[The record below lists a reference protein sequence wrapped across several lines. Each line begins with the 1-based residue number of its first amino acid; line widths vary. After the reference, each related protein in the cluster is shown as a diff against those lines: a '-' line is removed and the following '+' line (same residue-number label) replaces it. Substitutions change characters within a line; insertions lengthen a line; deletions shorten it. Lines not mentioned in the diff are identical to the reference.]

1 MGKKL
6 YRSRSDRLI
15 AGVCGG
21 LGEYLNIDPVWLR
34 LFFLLLLFAWGIGFW
49 AYIVLWLIVPQEGR
63 EMTTPGDTVQAN
75 LQDIADRAREF
86 GQSIQLGFQDD
97 ESASGAAP
105 RTGPLVVGVILILL
119 GGFLLLNQ
127 LNVFSW
133 LRWDLMFS
141 LLIIFVGGAL
151 LISHLKE

>member
-1 MGKKL
+1 MEKKL
-6 YRSRSDRLI
+6 YRSRGDRMI

-21 LGEYLNIDPVWLR
+21 LGEYLSIDPVWLR

-49 AYIVLWLIVPQEGR
+49 AYLILWIIVPEEGR
-63 EMTTPGDTVQAN
+63 ETVAPGDTVQAN
-75 LQDIADRAREF
+75 LQEMVDRIRDF
-86 GQSIQLGFQDD
+86 GYSLQNGSQHDGAPA
-97 ESASGAAP
+97 ESAP
-105 RTGPLVVGVILILL
+105 RTGPLVVGVALIFI

-127 LNVFSW
+127 LGLFSW

-151 LISHLKE
+151 LLSQIKE

>member
-1 MGKKL
+1 MEKKL
-6 YRSRSDRLI
+6 YRSRGDRLI

-21 LGEYLNIDPVWLR
+21 LGEYLSLDPVWVR

-49 AYIVLWLIVPQEGR
+49 AYIILWIIVPEEGR
-63 EMTTPGDTVQAN
+63 ETVAPGDTVQAN
-75 LQDIADRAREF
+75 LQEMADRVREF
-86 GQSIQLGFQDD
+86 GHSLQSGFQEDGAPAD
-97 ESASGAAP
+97 IASRP
-105 RTGPLVVGVILILL
+105 GPFVVGVGLIMI

-127 LNVFSW
+127 LNLFSW

-151 LISHLKE
+151 LLSQLKE